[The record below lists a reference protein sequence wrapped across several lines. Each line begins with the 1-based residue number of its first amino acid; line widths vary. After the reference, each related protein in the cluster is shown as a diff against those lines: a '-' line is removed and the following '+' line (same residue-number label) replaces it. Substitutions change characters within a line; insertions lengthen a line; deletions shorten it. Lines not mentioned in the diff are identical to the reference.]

1 MRKEQWVESVQA
13 NAGLRYRD
21 RTIALHIE
29 QAINTVLGQ
38 VFNKDPNQ
46 WDMFAKPYEADIVT
60 GIRPYALL
68 PKRIIQTPDL
78 AKGVRRVYAI
88 GSDVLVFVPMPGFG
102 HQLFRTVE
110 LDKVDDAIGYE
121 VKADRIRFY
130 NLREPIA
137 RVMMDLVI
145 PFSEWSDT
153 DDFPIAMGTANMIT
167 DMAVKTLMGMPG
179 DKNIYKT
186 DHQ

>member
-1 MRKEQWVESVQA
+1 MIKEQWIESVQA

-21 RTIALHIE
+21 RTIAIHIE

-38 VFNKDPNQ
+38 VFNKDPTQ
-46 WDMFAKPYEADIVT
+46 WDLFAKPYEADIVT

-68 PKRIIQTPDL
+68 PERIIQTPDL

-88 GSDVLVFVPMPGFG
+88 GSDDLVFVPMPGFG
-102 HQLFRTVE
+102 HQLFREVG
-110 LDKVDDAIGYE
+110 LDQVDDAIGYE
-121 VKADRIRFY
+121 VKFDRIKFF
-130 NLREPIA
+130 NLRQPITK
-137 RVMMDLVI
+137 VIMDLVI
-145 PFSEWSDT
+145 PFGKWTDT
-153 DDFPIAMGTANMIT
+153 DDFPIPMGTANMVT
-167 DMAVKTLMGMPG
+167 DLAVKTLQGMPG